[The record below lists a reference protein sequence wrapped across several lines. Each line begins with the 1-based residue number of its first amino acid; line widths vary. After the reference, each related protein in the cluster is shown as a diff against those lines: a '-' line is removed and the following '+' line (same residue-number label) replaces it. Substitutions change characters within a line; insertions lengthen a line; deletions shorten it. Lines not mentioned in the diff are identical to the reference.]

1 MAENLIEAQYDI
13 TKKSRLRKFYDSNK
27 ILIFTS
33 ILLLIISIGSITF
46 YLESKNE
53 KNILLSED
61 YIQARVYL
69 ESNNKAKATTILRE
83 IIFANNSTYSVLSF
97 FLILNQNLIT
107 DYKELTILFNH
118 VLEKNKFEKEVKNL
132 LIYKKA
138 IFDSNFVEE
147 SELLK
152 ELKPLLNAESLWK
165 PHALL
170 LLGDYFLSKKEYLK
184 AKEFYM
190 QILTIKN
197 LQKNFYD
204 QAVSQLAFISNE

>member
-46 YLESKNE
+46 YLESKNK

-107 DYKELTILFNH
+107 DYKELTILFNQ
-118 VLEKNKFEKEVKNL
+118 KASSMAKFHPKLFPTTALTNCL
-132 LIYKKA
+132 GLIT
-138 IFDSNFVEE
+138 
-147 SELLK
+147 L
-152 ELKPLLNAESLWK
+152 PLIV
-165 PHALL
+165 PGHQ
-170 LLGDYFLSKKEYLK
+170 FSK
-184 AKEFYM
+184 
-190 QILTIKN
+190 
-197 LQKNFYD
+197 
-204 QAVSQLAFISNE
+204 